1 MRTLIYYYNLLVHV
15 LSLLLVHV
23 LSFINQH
30 CFSEIECLAEH
41 GITLP
46 PNMQGLTDE
55 QVVELK
61 LKDEWADRCTPQGG
75 VRENPDKVGVRNGQ
89 GKPDRDFRILTGTV
103 PIIFEQK

>member
-1 MRTLIYYYNLLVHV
+1 MNV
-15 LSLLLVHV
+15 
-23 LSFINQH
+23 
-30 CFSEIECLAEH
+30 CMFSEIECLAEH

-55 QVVELK
+55 QVEDLK

-89 GKPDRDFRILTGTV
+89 GESFKSNVIYTCVVEPLFQVHSVLIL
-103 PIIFEQK
+103 